1 MGFRTVVVNSRSKLE
16 CRLNFLIVRGETE
29 KRIYINEINTLIVQ
43 STAVSLTAA
52 LLSELVRNNVK
63 VVFCDEKCNPSSELL
78 PYYGSHN
85 TSKRIKIQTG
95 WTQEIKDEV
104 WKVLI
109 AKKITSQSELLKK
122 RGFETESIMLE
133 EYAADVTPGDK
144 TNREGHS
151 AKVYFN
157 CILPEGVT
165 RRGGGFIN
173 GCLNYGYAV
182 LLSAINREIV
192 ASGYMTQIGVWHDNE
207 FNEFNLGSDMI
218 EDTLKVCGVK
228 PSKNYDTLIEKLV
241 CYINIFI
248 ELKSVSF
255 FVLVGFRDVLSD
267 EDLIALIDH
276 CKLNKVGLFF
286 LESGKCRKRLQEERK
301 IIITEDLCEI
311 VENIA

>member
-144 TNREGHS
+144 TNREGHA

-218 EDTLKVCGVK
+218 EPLRTIIDETALTIEPGDATFKHTMAGALNFEVTFADKKTTLDVAVRQ
-228 PSKNYDTLIEKLV
+228 YV
-241 CYINIFI
+241 
-248 ELKSVSF
+248 KSVLYALEVNDPDEVTF
-255 FVLVGFRDVLSD
+255 PEDV
-267 EDLIALIDH
+267 
-276 CKLNKVGLFF
+276 
-286 LESGKCRKRLQEERK
+286 K
-301 IIITEDLCEI
+301 ISHE
-311 VENIA
+311 

>member
-144 TNREGHS
+144 TNREGHA

-165 RRGGGFIN
+165 RRGSGFIN

-218 EDTLKVCGVK
+218 EPLRTIIDETALTIEPGDATFKHTMAGALNYEVTFADKKTTLDVAVRQ
-228 PSKNYDTLIEKLV
+228 YV
-241 CYINIFI
+241 
-248 ELKSVSF
+248 KSVLYALEVNDPDEVTF
-255 FVLVGFRDVLSD
+255 PEDV
-267 EDLIALIDH
+267 
-276 CKLNKVGLFF
+276 
-286 LESGKCRKRLQEERK
+286 K
-301 IIITEDLCEI
+301 ISHE
-311 VENIA
+311 

>member
-144 TNREGHS
+144 TNREGHA

-165 RRGGGFIN
+165 RRGSGFIN

-218 EDTLKVCGVK
+218 EPLRTIIDETALTIEPGDATFKHTMAGALNYEVTFADKKTTLDVAVRQ
-228 PSKNYDTLIEKLV
+228 YV
-241 CYINIFI
+241 
-248 ELKSVSF
+248 KSVLYALEVNDPGEVTF
-255 FVLVGFRDVLSD
+255 PEDV
-267 EDLIALIDH
+267 
-276 CKLNKVGLFF
+276 
-286 LESGKCRKRLQEERK
+286 K
-301 IIITEDLCEI
+301 ISHE
-311 VENIA
+311 

>member
-144 TNREGHS
+144 TNREGHA

-218 EDTLKVCGVK
+218 EPLRTIIDETALTIEPGDATFKHTMAGALNYEVTFADKKTTLDVAVRQ
-228 PSKNYDTLIEKLV
+228 YV
-241 CYINIFI
+241 
-248 ELKSVSF
+248 KSVLYALEVNDPGEVTF
-255 FVLVGFRDVLSD
+255 PEDV
-267 EDLIALIDH
+267 
-276 CKLNKVGLFF
+276 
-286 LESGKCRKRLQEERK
+286 K
-301 IIITEDLCEI
+301 ISHE
-311 VENIA
+311 

>member
-52 LLSELVRNNVK
+52 LLSELVRNYVK

-144 TNREGHS
+144 TNREGHA

-218 EDTLKVCGVK
+218 EPLRTIIDETALTIEPGDATFKHTMAGALNYEVTFADKKTTLDVAVRQ
-228 PSKNYDTLIEKLV
+228 YV
-241 CYINIFI
+241 
-248 ELKSVSF
+248 KSVLYALEVNDPGEVTF
-255 FVLVGFRDVLSD
+255 PEDV
-267 EDLIALIDH
+267 
-276 CKLNKVGLFF
+276 
-286 LESGKCRKRLQEERK
+286 K
-301 IIITEDLCEI
+301 ISHE
-311 VENIA
+311 

>member
-1 MGFRTVVVNSRSKLE
+1 MIRLSHINVETPMVLDSNSPRTLAVENPGEYYTFVNELSDAFNGEESEFSFWSDDVRILPEKSGDIILSPFFFDATDKKIIALLYKKLQKNY
-16 CRLNFLIVRGETE
+16 LDGAFLSDF
-29 KRIYINEINTLIVQ
+29 NEINARLENFLYDLC
-43 STAVSLTAA
+43 STVGFSLEHNC
-52 LLSELVRNNVK
+52 LS
-63 VVFCDEKCNPSSELL
+63 
-78 PYYGSHN
+78 
-85 TSKRIKIQTG
+85 
-95 WTQEIKDEV
+95 
-104 WKVLI
+104 
-109 AKKITSQSELLKK
+109 
-122 RGFETESIMLE
+122 
-133 EYAADVTPGDK
+133 
-144 TNREGHS
+144 
-151 AKVYFN
+151 
-157 CILPEGVT
+157 
-165 RRGGGFIN
+165 
-173 GCLNYGYAV
+173 
-182 LLSAINREIV
+182 
-192 ASGYMTQIGVWHDNE
+192 
-207 FNEFNLGSDMI
+207 I

>member
-133 EYAADVTPGDK
+133 EYATDVTPGDK
-144 TNREGHS
+144 TNREGHA

-218 EDTLKVCGVK
+218 EPLRTIIDETALTIEPGDATFKHTMAGALNYEVTFADKKTTLDVAVRQ
-228 PSKNYDTLIEKLV
+228 YV
-241 CYINIFI
+241 
-248 ELKSVSF
+248 KSVLYALEVNDPDEVTF
-255 FVLVGFRDVLSD
+255 PEDV
-267 EDLIALIDH
+267 
-276 CKLNKVGLFF
+276 
-286 LESGKCRKRLQEERK
+286 K
-301 IIITEDLCEI
+301 ISHE
-311 VENIA
+311 

>member
-144 TNREGHS
+144 TNREGHA

-218 EDTLKVCGVK
+218 EPLRTIIDETALTIEPGDATFKHTMAGALNYEVTFADKKTTLDVAVRQ
-228 PSKNYDTLIEKLV
+228 YV
-241 CYINIFI
+241 
-248 ELKSVSF
+248 KSVLYALEVKDPDEVTF
-255 FVLVGFRDVLSD
+255 PEDV
-267 EDLIALIDH
+267 
-276 CKLNKVGLFF
+276 
-286 LESGKCRKRLQEERK
+286 K
-301 IIITEDLCEI
+301 ISHE
-311 VENIA
+311 

>member
-144 TNREGHS
+144 TNREGHA

-218 EDTLKVCGVK
+218 EPLRTIIDETALTIEPGDATFKHTMAGALNYEVAFADKKTTLDVAVRQ
-228 PSKNYDTLIEKLV
+228 YV
-241 CYINIFI
+241 
-248 ELKSVSF
+248 KSVLYALEVNDPGEVTF
-255 FVLVGFRDVLSD
+255 PEDV
-267 EDLIALIDH
+267 
-276 CKLNKVGLFF
+276 
-286 LESGKCRKRLQEERK
+286 K
-301 IIITEDLCEI
+301 ISHE
-311 VENIA
+311 

>member
-144 TNREGHS
+144 TNREGHA

-165 RRGGGFIN
+165 RRGSGFIN

-218 EDTLKVCGVK
+218 EPLRTIIDETALTIEPGDATFKHTIAGALNYEVTFADKKTTLDVAVRQ
-228 PSKNYDTLIEKLV
+228 YV
-241 CYINIFI
+241 
-248 ELKSVSF
+248 KSVLYALEVNDPDEVTF
-255 FVLVGFRDVLSD
+255 PEDV
-267 EDLIALIDH
+267 
-276 CKLNKVGLFF
+276 
-286 LESGKCRKRLQEERK
+286 K
-301 IIITEDLCEI
+301 ISHE
-311 VENIA
+311 

>member
-144 TNREGHS
+144 TNREGHA

-218 EDTLKVCGVK
+218 EPLRTIIDETALTIEPGDATFKHTMAGALNYEVTFADKKTTLDVAVRQ
-228 PSKNYDTLIEKLV
+228 YV
-241 CYINIFI
+241 
-248 ELKSVSF
+248 KSVLYALEVNDPGEVTF
-255 FVLVGFRDVLSD
+255 PEDV
-267 EDLIALIDH
+267 
-276 CKLNKVGLFF
+276 
-286 LESGKCRKRLQEERK
+286 K
-301 IIITEDLCEI
+301 ISYE
-311 VENIA
+311 

>member
-144 TNREGHS
+144 TNREGHA

-218 EDTLKVCGVK
+218 EALRTIIDETALTIEPGDATFKHTMAGALNYEVTFADKKTTLDVAVRQ
-228 PSKNYDTLIEKLV
+228 YV
-241 CYINIFI
+241 
-248 ELKSVSF
+248 KSVLYALEVNDPDEVTF
-255 FVLVGFRDVLSD
+255 PEDV
-267 EDLIALIDH
+267 
-276 CKLNKVGLFF
+276 
-286 LESGKCRKRLQEERK
+286 K
-301 IIITEDLCEI
+301 ISHE
-311 VENIA
+311 

>member
-1 MGFRTVVVNSRSKLE
+1 MGFRPVVVNSRSKLE

-144 TNREGHS
+144 TNREGHA

-218 EDTLKVCGVK
+218 EPLRTIIDETALTIEPGDATFKHTMAGALNYEVTFADKKTTLDVAVRQ
-228 PSKNYDTLIEKLV
+228 YV
-241 CYINIFI
+241 
-248 ELKSVSF
+248 KSVLYALEVNDPDEVTF
-255 FVLVGFRDVLSD
+255 PEDV
-267 EDLIALIDH
+267 
-276 CKLNKVGLFF
+276 
-286 LESGKCRKRLQEERK
+286 K
-301 IIITEDLCEI
+301 ISHE
-311 VENIA
+311 

>member
-144 TNREGHS
+144 TNREGHA

-218 EDTLKVCGVK
+218 EPLRTIIDETALTIEPGDATFKHTMAGALNYEVTFADKKTTLDVAVRQ
-228 PSKNYDTLIEKLV
+228 YV
-241 CYINIFI
+241 
-248 ELKSVSF
+248 KSVLYALEVNAPDEVTF
-255 FVLVGFRDVLSD
+255 PEDV
-267 EDLIALIDH
+267 
-276 CKLNKVGLFF
+276 
-286 LESGKCRKRLQEERK
+286 K
-301 IIITEDLCEI
+301 ISHE
-311 VENIA
+311 

>member
-95 WTQEIKDEV
+95 WTQDIKDEV

-109 AKKITSQSELLKK
+109 EKKITSQSELLKK

-144 TNREGHS
+144 TNREGHA

-218 EDTLKVCGVK
+218 EPLRTIIDETALTIEPGDATFKHTMAGALNYEVTFADKKTTLDVAVRQ
-228 PSKNYDTLIEKLV
+228 YV
-241 CYINIFI
+241 
-248 ELKSVSF
+248 KSVLYALEVNAPDEVTF
-255 FVLVGFRDVLSD
+255 PEDV
-267 EDLIALIDH
+267 
-276 CKLNKVGLFF
+276 
-286 LESGKCRKRLQEERK
+286 K
-301 IIITEDLCEI
+301 ISHE
-311 VENIA
+311 

>member
-144 TNREGHS
+144 TNREGHA

-218 EDTLKVCGVK
+218 EPLRTIIDETALTIEPGDATFKHTMAGALNYEVTFADKKTTLDVAVRQ
-228 PSKNYDTLIEKLV
+228 YV
-241 CYINIFI
+241 
-248 ELKSVSF
+248 KSVLYAF
-255 FVLVGFRDVLSD
+255 EVNDPDEVTFPEDV
-267 EDLIALIDH
+267 
-276 CKLNKVGLFF
+276 
-286 LESGKCRKRLQEERK
+286 K
-301 IIITEDLCEI
+301 ISHE
-311 VENIA
+311 

>member
-109 AKKITSQSELLKK
+109 AKKITAQSELLKK

-144 TNREGHS
+144 TNREGHA

-218 EDTLKVCGVK
+218 EPLRTIIDETALTIEPGDATFKHTMAGALNYEVTFADKKTTLDVAVRQ
-228 PSKNYDTLIEKLV
+228 YV
-241 CYINIFI
+241 
-248 ELKSVSF
+248 KSVLYALEVNDPDEVTF
-255 FVLVGFRDVLSD
+255 PEDV
-267 EDLIALIDH
+267 
-276 CKLNKVGLFF
+276 
-286 LESGKCRKRLQEERK
+286 K
-301 IIITEDLCEI
+301 ISHE
-311 VENIA
+311 

>member
-109 AKKITSQSELLKK
+109 VKKITSQSELLKK
-122 RGFETESIMLE
+122 RGFDTESIMLE

-144 TNREGHS
+144 TNREGHA

-218 EDTLKVCGVK
+218 EPLRTIIDETALTIEPGDATFKHTMAGALNYEVTFADKKTTLDVAVRQ
-228 PSKNYDTLIEKLV
+228 YV
-241 CYINIFI
+241 
-248 ELKSVSF
+248 KSVLYALEVNDPDEVTF
-255 FVLVGFRDVLSD
+255 PEDV
-267 EDLIALIDH
+267 
-276 CKLNKVGLFF
+276 
-286 LESGKCRKRLQEERK
+286 K
-301 IIITEDLCEI
+301 ISHE
-311 VENIA
+311 